1 MMGGHNMNFVAIA
14 AFLLANFVAI
24 RRPGFALAL
33 VISMFAV
40 KQLVQAGNPWLGQ
53 TAVGSFTINAVVL
66 TSAMASIAL
75 RTSRTGREQTSAVN
89 LPWVATVALFMW
101 SIVTCLWT
109 PYTDAFSAV
118 TTGAPYFVLGVMVAP
133 FLIRNWSE
141 ASDFH
146 ISMLWIGIPTALMIL
161 ISPDFSMK
169 YGRLGID
176 IGAARSN
183 PLALGEF
190 GGIVVLAAV
199 TIRKPGS
206 VLLLARIAALLLG
219 TALAIRS
226 GSRGQFLYAVAIA
239 MAFYPLAAP
248 VRNPRV
254 LVATVLGIAII
265 AIAASQL
272 MDLLLDDPFEAK
284 RFTFEE
290 MAYGKSSASGRVTNV
305 ITLYKEWLSKPT
317 APIVGLGYGAFAYFS
332 ESAGEPYSHVLF
344 ADAVFELGLP
354 GAAFMIVF
362 VWTSTGAAI
371 AVIRSSKDAPAQRA
385 IAAMLVAWYTYEL
398 LLVNKQGA
406 LWGVASFF
414 PAGVVMARLMTRD
427 QAEEPD
433 GHPSGEL
440 EIGVVECQHDSA
452 VLETHGPSR
461 G

>member
-1 MMGGHNMNFVAIA
+1 
-14 AFLLANFVAI
+14 
-24 RRPGFALAL
+24 
-33 VISMFAV
+33 
-40 KQLVQAGNPWLGQ
+40 
-53 TAVGSFTINAVVL
+53 
-66 TSAMASIAL
+66 
-75 RTSRTGREQTSAVN
+75 
-89 LPWVATVALFMW
+89 
-101 SIVTCLWT
+101 
-109 PYTDAFSAV
+109 
-118 TTGAPYFVLGVMVAP
+118 
-133 FLIRNWSE
+133 
-141 ASDFH
+141 
-146 ISMLWIGIPTALMIL
+146 
-161 ISPDFSMK
+161 
-169 YGRLGID
+169 
-176 IGAARSN
+176 
-183 PLALGEF
+183 
-190 GGIVVLAAV
+190 
-199 TIRKPGS
+199 

-226 GSRGQFLYAVAIA
+226 GSRGQFLYAMAIA

-440 EIGVVECQHDSA
+440 EFGAVECQHDSA